1 MASVVGSTLC
11 VVLGRMLK
19 YLAAL
24 LAGVLVLAGCSG
36 SAQDA
41 TEDTAAPVASADPPT
56 PTPTPSPT
64 PTPTPTPT
72 PVQLPGNGGREL
84 LPAYRL
90 CGFVGY
96 PGADGQ
102 GRLGIGAVEDRMPE
116 LHEQCAPYAGD
127 RQIMP
132 VMELIAVT
140 VMPFPGEDG
149 MWRVRTD
156 HAIIDHWLSVARDND
171 AILLLNIQPGQADF
185 LDEVMA
191 LEKYLVEPDVGV
203 ALDPEWAM
211 SPGQVPMQSFG
222 STSGEELD
230 AVASYLADLVHQ
242 HDLPDKVMLYHILHP
257 QIISNEDAL
266 QWHGGVVQIKSVD
279 GIGAPADKI
288 ATYDRVK
295 AEVPQHVAM
304 GFKLFYEEDLA
315 ASGYLMTPEE
325 VMWLEPV
332 PDYVMYE

>member
-1 MASVVGSTLC
+1 
-11 VVLGRMLK
+11 MLR
-19 YLAAL
+19 YLAAVV
-24 LAGVLVLAGCSG
+24 AGVLVLAGCSG
-36 SAQDA
+36 PAQDSA
-41 TEDTAAPVASADPPT
+41 EPAASPAASADSAT
-56 PTPTPSPT
+56 RSASPT
-64 PTPTPTPT
+64 PTPTPTATPT
-72 PVQLPGNGGREL
+72 PTPLQLPGDGGREL
-84 LPAYRL
+84 LPSYRL

-96 PGADGQ
+96 PGASGQ

-127 RQIMP
+127 RTIMP

-149 MWRVRTD
+149 MWRTRTD
-156 HAIIDHWLSVARDND
+156 PAIIDHWLSVARDND
-171 AILLLNIQPGQADF
+171 AMLLLNIQPGQAQF

-191 LEKYLVEPDVGV
+191 LEQYLIEPDVGV

-211 SPGQVPMQSFG
+211 APGQVPMQSFG

-230 AVASYLADLVHQ
+230 QVAAYLADLVAE

-257 QIISNEDAL
+257 EIISNEAAL

-295 AEVPQHVAM
+295 AEVPPQVSM
-304 GFKLFYEEDLA
+304 GFKLFYEEDVQT
-315 ASGYLMTPEE
+315 SGYLMTPEE